1 MLNRNHEF
9 VVNIYTA
16 YLGVLLFLP
25 GLSGCALSPQ
35 IIEVNPD
42 IQLTDTPAVT
52 RPLTLGLNVI
62 DSRNSPVLGQRGGV
76 YKDTSDISTSEN
88 MTRNLHR
95 QITVTLKGLGYNV
108 ANKGEPSDADLA
120 VSVTD
125 MKYIAHSEKLL
136 NKIEIRA
143 GIKVSCRK
151 NGKEFTGDYSATRKK
166 DYVKL
171 PSIEENEKIVNEAM
185 AIILQSM
192 LQDQDLISFL
202 QG

>member
-1 MLNRNHEF
+1 MLNRNHDLEIY
-9 VVNIYTA
+9 IYTVC
-16 YLGVLLFLP
+16 LGFSVFLL

-35 IIEVNPD
+35 VIEVNPD
-42 IQLTDTPAVT
+42 IQLTDAPAVT
-52 RPLTLGLNVI
+52 RPLTLGLTVI
-62 DSRNSPVLGQRGGV
+62 DSRTSPVLGQRGGV

-88 MTRNLHR
+88 LTGNLHR
-95 QITVTLKGLGYNV
+95 QITAALNHLGYDV
-108 ANKGEPSDADLA
+108 ADKGEQSDADLT
-120 VSVTD
+120 VSLTN

-136 NKIEIRA
+136 NKIEIKA

-171 PSIEENEKIVNEAM
+171 PGIEENEKIVNEAL